1 MKQRAERKY
10 WQYEHIRSRH
20 HGKDAA
26 ESQCGDEAADGCL
39 SREAL
44 LAYPKARGFARRCP
58 GLVAGNLSQGISLVD
73 SFKGNSSLFSWL
85 YRIATNVV
93 LSSLRSKHP
102 EGTQLDEVRGMAADS
117 YFEFSDEEAVALQ
130 RAIHSLPPK
139 QQAVFNMRYYDE
151 MSFKE
156 IADINDCSE
165 NSAKAN
171 YHFAKTKIVELM
183 KRYITT

>member
-1 MKQRAERKY
+1 MNISDQDIMEKMRQNPNVGMKLLMDAYQERLY
-10 WQYEHIRSRH
+10 WHIRRLVVSH
-20 HGKDAA
+20 DDA
-26 ESQCGDEAADGCL
+26 QD
-39 SREAL
+39 L
-44 LAYPKARGFARRCP
+44 LQETFLKVYR
-58 GLVAGNLSQGISLVD
+58 SWD

-93 LSSLRSKHP
+93 LSSLRSQHP

-151 MSFKE
+151 ISFKE

-171 YHFAKTKIVELM
+171 YHLAKTKIVELM

>member
-1 MKQRAERKY
+1 MNISDQDIMEKMRQNPNVGMKLLMDAYQERLY
-10 WQYEHIRSRH
+10 WHIRRLVVSH
-20 HGKDAA
+20 DDA
-26 ESQCGDEAADGCL
+26 QD
-39 SREAL
+39 L
-44 LAYPKARGFARRCP
+44 LQETFLKVYR
-58 GLVAGNLSQGISLVD
+58 SWD

-93 LSSLRSKHP
+93 LSSLRSQHP

-151 MSFKE
+151 MPYEE
-156 IADINDCSE
+156 ISGILQTSVGAL
-165 NSAKAN
+165 KAS
-171 YHFAKTKIVELM
+171 YHFAVEKITEFF
-183 KRYITT
+183 KKEEI

>member
-1 MKQRAERKY
+1 MNISDQDIMEKMRQNPNVGMKLLMDAYQERLY
-10 WQYEHIRSRH
+10 WHIRRLVVSH
-20 HGKDAA
+20 DDA
-26 ESQCGDEAADGCL
+26 QD
-39 SREAL
+39 L
-44 LAYPKARGFARRCP
+44 LQETFLKVYR
-58 GLVAGNLSQGISLVD
+58 SWD

-151 MSFKE
+151 LSYEE
-156 IADINDCSE
+156 IAKITGKNV
-165 NSAKAN
+165 NTLKTN
-171 YHFAKTKIVELM
+171 YHFAVEKIKKVL
-183 KRYITT
+183 KKNVL

>member
-1 MKQRAERKY
+1 MEKMRQNPNVGMKLLMDAYQERLY
-10 WQYEHIRSRH
+10 WHIRRLVVSH
-20 HGKDAA
+20 DDA
-26 ESQCGDEAADGCL
+26 QD
-39 SREAL
+39 L
-44 LAYPKARGFARRCP
+44 LQETFLKVYR
-58 GLVAGNLSQGISLVD
+58 SWD

-151 MSFKE
+151 LSYEEMAHATGKSTGTL
-156 IADINDCSE
+156 
-165 NSAKAN
+165 KAN
-171 YHFAKTKIVELM
+171 YHYAYTKIKKYMEENA
-183 KRYITT
+183 

>member
-1 MKQRAERKY
+1 MNVTEQEIIEKMQTDPNVGMKLLMDAYQERLY
-10 WQYEHIRSRH
+10 WHIRRMVVS
-20 HGKDAA
+20 HGDT
-26 ESQCGDEAADGCL
+26 QD
-39 SREAL
+39 L
-44 LAYPKARGFARRCP
+44 LQETFLKAYRSF
-58 GLVAGNLSQGISLVD
+58 S

-102 EGTQLDEVRGMAADS
+102 ENGGLDDVRGMEADA

-130 RAIHSLPPK
+130 QAIHALPPR
-139 QQAVFNMRYYDE
+139 QQAVFNMRYYDD

-156 IADINDCSE
+156 IAEANECTE

-171 YHFAKTKIVELM
+171 YHFAKNKIVERM
-183 KRYITT
+183 KTLFL

>member
-1 MKQRAERKY
+1 MHISDQDIMEKMQQNPNVGMKLLMDAYQERLY
-10 WQYEHIRSRH
+10 WHIRRLVVSH
-20 HGKDAA
+20 ADA
-26 ESQCGDEAADGCL
+26 QD
-39 SREAL
+39 L
-44 LAYPKARGFARRCP
+44 LQETFLKVYR
-58 GLVAGNLSQGISLVD
+58 SWD

>member
-1 MKQRAERKY
+1 MEKMQQNPNVGMKLLMDAYQERLY
-10 WQYEHIRSRH
+10 WHIRRLVVSH
-20 HGKDAA
+20 DDA
-26 ESQCGDEAADGCL
+26 QD
-39 SREAL
+39 L
-44 LAYPKARGFARRCP
+44 LQEIFLKVYR
-58 GLVAGNLSQGISLVD
+58 SWD

-93 LSSLRSKHP
+93 LSSLRSQHP

-130 RAIHSLPPK
+130 RAIQSLPPT
-139 QQAVFNMRYYDE
+139 QQA
-151 MSFKE
+151 E

>member
-1 MKQRAERKY
+1 MNISDQDIMEKMRQNPNVGMKLLMDAYQERLY
-10 WQYEHIRSRH
+10 WHIRRLVVSH
-20 HGKDAA
+20 DDA
-26 ESQCGDEAADGCL
+26 QD
-39 SREAL
+39 L
-44 LAYPKARGFARRCP
+44 LQETFLKVYR
-58 GLVAGNLSQGISLVD
+58 SWD

-93 LSSLRSKHP
+93 LSSLRSQHP

-156 IADINDCSE
+156 IADSGGCSE
-165 NSAKAN
+165 NWAKAN
-171 YHFAKTKIVELM
+171 YHFAKTEIVELM